1 MNLKSLVAGKPIDSD
16 SVLTVRNPYD
26 QSISGTVTLASRQHA
41 LEAIAAATAFR
52 DTPTRF
58 QRSEILEK
66 TRSALE
72 SRREEFARI
81 NTSQHKARHA
91 KFSPRENRCAARW
104 PSLRSTIH

>member
-26 QSISGTVTLASRQHA
+26 QSVSGTVTLATRQHA
-41 LEAIAAATAFR
+41 LDAIAAATGFR
-52 DTPTRF
+52 DTPTRY

-81 NTSQHKARHA
+81 ITSM
-91 KFSPRENRCAARW
+91 
-104 PSLRSTIH
+104 RSVER

>member
-58 QRSEILEK
+58 QRAEILEK
-66 TRSALE
+66 TRTALE

-81 NTSQHKARHA
+81 ITSEAGLALREARYEVGRTVDVLR
-91 KFSPRENRCAARW
+91 FAAMEA
-104 PSLRSTIH
+104 